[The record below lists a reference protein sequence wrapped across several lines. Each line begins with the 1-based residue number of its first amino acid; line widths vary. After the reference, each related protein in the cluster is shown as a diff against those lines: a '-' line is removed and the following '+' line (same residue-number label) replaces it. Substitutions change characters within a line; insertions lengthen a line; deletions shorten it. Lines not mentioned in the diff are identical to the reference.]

1 MSNNFLSNEK
11 LNTFNQKSLQSFN
24 ELKMPTK
31 KDRPWR
37 YTDVKHLDLET
48 FDLSNSDCKVNI
60 ENDSQSG
67 VNIDSFKI
75 DKIKNEIKLFSEYI
89 GTTNAMNVDKF
100 SVANDAFWN
109 HGILIH
115 SVKNAVIEEMIN
127 IEINADN
134 VAALPRIIII
144 AEENSE
150 INIQIN
156 SSSIA
161 LTKLVIAS
169 VEVIAR
175 KSSRIKLF
183 FVSNFEKSTEEFL
196 YIRSKVEDNADL
208 EIGLLPIEGKLF
220 KHTIENSLIGKGSNA
235 SIRGF
240 ALGNENQH
248 FDFVT
253 IQDHVG
259 IKSTSKVDIK
269 SVLGDFARNIYYGI
283 TRVEESA
290 SDAQA
295 EQSNRNLLLSSNA
308 KADSDPVLEILTS
321 QVIKCGH
328 AATVGPI
335 DADALYYLQSR
346 GLTKLESTKLL
357 VAGSYNQTFEN
368 MHLNNIQEKFLNQI
382 NDKLEL
388 IK

>member
-1 MSNNFLSNEK
+1 
-11 LNTFNQKSLQSFN
+11 
-24 ELKMPTK
+24 
-31 KDRPWR
+31 
-37 YTDVKHLDLET
+37 
-48 FDLSNSDCKVNI
+48 
-60 ENDSQSG
+60 
-67 VNIDSFKI
+67 
-75 DKIKNEIKLFSEYI
+75 
-89 GTTNAMNVDKF
+89 
-100 SVANDAFWN
+100 
-109 HGILIH
+109 
-115 SVKNAVIEEMIN
+115 
-127 IEINADN
+127 
-134 VAALPRIIII
+134 
-144 AEENSE
+144 
-150 INIQIN
+150 
-156 SSSIA
+156 
-161 LTKLVIAS
+161 
-169 VEVIAR
+169 
-175 KSSRIKLF
+175 
-183 FVSNFEKSTEEFL
+183 VSNFEKSTEEFL